1 MVVVADGAADQL
13 FILRLV
19 RRRIRH
25 PLRDHLLKMTLM
37 PRASTIA
44 SMDGDTRIPVHIGEL
59 AAEMQ
64 LNPKTIRYYEGI
76 GLLPAPRRTAAGY
89 RQYGTADRE
98 RLRFIAKAKALGFT
112 LREIGELL
120 ALRGGGEEPCSY
132 LGQLL
137 DHKLA
142 AIEVQLALFT
152 ELRAELQA
160 LRTEMAITPCSSTP
174 ICGIIEL
181 HEPARTR

>member
-1 MVVVADGAADQL
+1 
-13 FILRLV
+13 
-19 RRRIRH
+19 
-25 PLRDHLLKMTLM
+25 MTLM
-37 PRASTIA
+37 PIASTIA
-44 SMDGDTRIPVHIGEL
+44 SMDADTCIPVRIGEL
-59 AAEMQ
+59 AADVQ
-64 LNPKTIRYYEGI
+64 LNPKTIRYYEEI

-89 RQYGTADRE
+89 RQYGAADRE

-120 ALRGGGEEPCSY
+120 ALRAGGEEPCSY

-142 AIEVQLALFT
+142 AIEVQLAQLT
-152 ELRAELQA
+152 ELRTEFQA
-160 LRTEMAITPCSSTP
+160 LRTELATTVCSSTP

-181 HEPARTR
+181 HEPAHTR